1 MNKKRGRK
9 RGWRK
14 TTTQEDKNIL
24 ASFQKARQPLGSDV
38 TARGVATGL
47 PPKLKRNVCFRTIR
61 NRLAERGYV
70 PERKI
75 EKNDFLKAQRGIRVD
90 FCKYHEHRTPATWNN
105 YLQGVGDIKDFTYY
119 PIKLKARFIRYR
131 CSWTYMRKCEKR
143 KAEFLKPKK
152 RQMFSKKEY
161 KTVQKGKILGF
172 TTSTGKT
179 LNLRC
184 HSPWNSAVFDKLV
197 RKRVGPF
204 FRAAFPGRA
213 NIRVLMDREPLLHT
227 DEAKAALAEFGI
239 KAMENWPKYSP
250 DLNPQENVWSW
261 AEKALRLQENRA
273 DTLEDFFR
281 KLLRVASRYPSADAL
296 VGSMTSRV
304 QEVLKVKGA
313 MTKY

>member
-1 MNKKRGRK
+1 
-9 RGWRK
+9 
-14 TTTQEDKNIL
+14 
-24 ASFQKARQPLGSDV
+24 
-38 TARGVATGL
+38 
-47 PPKLKRNVCFRTIR
+47 
-61 NRLAERGYV
+61 
-70 PERKI
+70 
-75 EKNDFLKAQRGIRVD
+75 
-90 FCKYHEHRTPATWNN
+90 
-105 YLQGVGDIKDFTYY
+105 
-119 PIKLKARFIRYR
+119 
-131 CSWTYMRKCEKR
+131 MRKCEKH

-152 RQMFSKKEY
+152 RQMFSTKEY

-172 TTSTGKT
+172 TTSTGKM

-184 HSPWNSAVFDKLV
+184 PSPWNSAVFAKLV

-204 FRAAFPGRA
+204 FRAAFPGHA

-261 AEKALRLQENRA
+261 AEKALRMQENRA

-296 VGSMTSRV
+296 VGSMTNRV